1 MWKYF
6 LMKKHWTNS
15 LLFNHKY
22 QSLWRLAAYC
32 LDGAVFAG
40 PDQLC
45 ELCTLCWRKLLCVV
59 CCFLKPAYNKNKTS
73 RSWNVSYV
81 SFKHTDSYIFFTLS
95 GVFHRVVYWEPFF
108 CIAFFKCSCIVT
120 WIRDGR
126 TKSYSQILN
135 YHFYFNFF
143 KLKSFNT
150 VSGIFIFLY
159 VMIV

>member
-81 SFKHTDSYIFFTLS
+81 SFKHTDYSLRSQVSFIESFTGSHFSVL
-95 GVFHRVVYWEPFF
+95 PFSNVLVLLLELGMGELNHILRF
-108 CIAFFKCSCIVT
+108 LIRKC
-120 WIRDGR
+120 
-126 TKSYSQILN
+126 
-135 YHFYFNFF
+135 
-143 KLKSFNT
+143 
-150 VSGIFIFLY
+150 IFLNSFLFY
-159 VMIV
+159 TMWL

>member
-73 RSWNVSYV
+73 RSWNISYV
-81 SFKHTDSYIFFTLS
+81 SFKHTDYSLRSQVSFIESFTGSHFSVL
-95 GVFHRVVYWEPFF
+95 PFSNVLVLLLELGMGELNHILRF
-108 CIAFFKCSCIVT
+108 LIRKC
-120 WIRDGR
+120 
-126 TKSYSQILN
+126 
-135 YHFYFNFF
+135 
-143 KLKSFNT
+143 
-150 VSGIFIFLY
+150 IFLNSFLFY
-159 VMIV
+159 TMWL